1 MRMKPL
7 IQGLKIDLKN
17 RLVGLIFPY
26 TWIDPKT
33 GEQKAFIKK
42 TFLPPF
48 LTLLKMKNKVDSHS
62 ITTHLATYLG
72 LLAKS

>member
-17 RLVGLIFPY
+17 RLVVLIYPY

-42 TFLPPF
+42 NISPTFLNSF
-48 LTLLKMKNKVDSHS
+48 KDEKQ
-62 ITTHLATYLG
+62 G
-72 LLAKS
+72 